1 MDKAWWEKVVVN
13 CPKALEDCK
22 SYFQHRYKANWRS
35 DIKSCENL
43 SKYFSENKI
52 SIYIHWKN
60 NGGGFK
66 RYGFKISNYMMK
78 IQSGYLYNS
87 SNKAS
92 ENALEWAFKILES
105 KLDTKSKKSIIKP
118 GRKIKRTMNKPDWS
132 KQKR

>member
-1 MDKAWWEKVVVN
+1 MDKAWWEKIVIQS
-13 CPKALEDCK
+13 PKSIEDCK

-60 NGGGFK
+60 NGAGLK
-66 RYGFKISNYMMK
+66 KYGFKISNYMMK

-87 SNKAS
+87 SNTAS
-92 ENALEWAFKILES
+92 WNALEWAFKIFES
-105 KLDTKSKKSIIKP
+105 KLDTKAKKGTIQL
-118 GRKIKRTMNKPDWS
+118 GRRKRMDIQKPDWS
-132 KQKR
+132 KRKG